1 MEKIFMDKKLS
12 KAAKKAAIEAKLWA
26 YAAWTLPFIALAAL
40 VFEHFIGWTNAWNI
54 TIIVITVVFFSIS
67 VFWWWWALNKFT
79 VVLGAMRDT
88 EESFSEIKDELKL
101 TRKEIQKAVKQD
113 VGDR

>member
-1 MEKIFMDKKLS
+1 MSKNLS
-12 KAAKKAAIEAKLWA
+12 KATKSAAKEAKLWA
-26 YAAWTLPFIALAAL
+26 YAAWTLPFVALAAL
-40 VFEHFIGWTNAWNI
+40 VFEHFIGWEHLYNK
-54 TIIVITVVFFSIS
+54 TIIVIAVVFFSIS

-79 VVLGAMRDT
+79 IVIGAMRDT
-88 EESFSEIKDELKL
+88 EESFGEIKDELKL